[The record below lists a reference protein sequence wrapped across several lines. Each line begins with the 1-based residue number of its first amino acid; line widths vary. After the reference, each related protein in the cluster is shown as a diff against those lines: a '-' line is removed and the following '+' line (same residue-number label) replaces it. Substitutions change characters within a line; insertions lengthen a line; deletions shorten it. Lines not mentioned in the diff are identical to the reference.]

1 MERISNELIIK
12 PAAYDD
18 GIITTIDFSNLKSVK
33 AISIS
38 EQENV
43 NDFSTF
49 RYLFENNIL
58 TEESQWIVTKC
69 GYNPTFQDM
78 KEGRYTPAE

>member
-1 MERISNELIIK
+1 MERISNKLIIK
-12 PAAYDD
+12 PAAYDN
-18 GIITTIDFSNLKSVK
+18 GIITTIAFTNLKLVK

-38 EQENV
+38 EQKNV
-43 NDFSTF
+43 NDFSSF
-49 RYLFENNIL
+49 KYLFENNIL
-58 TEESQWIVTKC
+58 TEASQWTVTSC